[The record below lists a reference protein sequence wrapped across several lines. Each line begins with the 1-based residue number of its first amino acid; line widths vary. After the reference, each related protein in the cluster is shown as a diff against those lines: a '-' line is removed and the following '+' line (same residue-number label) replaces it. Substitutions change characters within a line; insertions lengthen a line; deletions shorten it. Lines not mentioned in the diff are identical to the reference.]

1 MLELMFLFIKL
12 DFPSVKLELL
22 TIYIDFYDFTGA
34 VLFGQFKNISFTSMI
49 KKRGVNFDSSD
60 GGWRGG
66 GQEGKGRSLPHP
78 REKKFFVV
86 SFSLLA
92 TRENA
97 LRLLM

>member
-60 GGWRGG
+60 AGG
-66 GQEGKGRSLPHP
+66 GGGEEGKGRSLPHP

-97 LRLLM
+97 LLLLM

>member
-60 GGWRGG
+60 AGG
-66 GQEGKGRSLPHP
+66 GGGGKRVKGEAFPIRERKNSLW
-78 REKKFFVV
+78 
-86 SFSLLA
+86 
-92 TRENA
+92 
-97 LRLLM
+97 

>member
-1 MLELMFLFIKL
+1 MELMFLFIKL

-60 GGWRGG
+60 AGG
-66 GQEGKGRSLPHP
+66 GGGGKEGKGRSLPHP

-97 LRLLM
+97 LLLLM

>member
-66 GQEGKGRSLPHP
+66 KRVKGEAFPIRERKNSLW
-78 REKKFFVV
+78 
-86 SFSLLA
+86 
-92 TRENA
+92 
-97 LRLLM
+97 

>member
-60 GGWRGG
+60 AGGEGG
-66 GQEGKGRSLPHP
+66 GKEGKGRSLPHP

-97 LRLLM
+97 LLLLM